1 MGVQVGPRGFI
12 VFDLKCKVRNGSIL
26 GTCEHFI
33 TRVGVNNVYD
43 RFVTRVH
50 PVTRSV
56 KFRAGALFQANNLS
70 VKSRGPLN
78 VVRLN
83 IYVIYV

>member
-1 MGVQVGPRGFI
+1 MSVRVQGENGPAWLHSLPS
-12 VFDLKCKVRNGSIL
+12 DLKCKVRNGSIL

-50 PVTRSV
+50 PVTRSGQI
-56 KFRAGALFQANNLS
+56 RPAGNPVGQILS
-70 VKSRGPLN
+70 GQ
-78 VVRLN
+78 
-83 IYVIYV
+83 